1 MDDEQHER
9 NEILRK
15 LGAFRKESDF
25 SSTGDINA
33 SANAEE
39 EEEEH
44 RPEDDIPDLPENQSA
59 REFLKNAPSKGLWLP
74 MGVEVKVMQ
83 CWRCK
88 AYGHRA
94 NDRECPLLLQGNV
107 ALDSERQAREDPMC
121 SFVATKME
129 NRREKYE
136 RVRHLMAIMEE
147 IREEERQRQ
156 KKKEKRKK
164 KKKEKEK
171 RKRKRDTS

>member
-1 MDDEQHER
+1 MESDNTER

-15 LGAFRKESDF
+15 LGAFRKESGHQD
-25 SSTGDINA
+25 G
-33 SANAEE
+33 EE
-39 EEEEH
+39 DNENNEKDQEQ

-107 ALDSERQAREDPMC
+107 VLDSERQAREDPMC
-121 SFVATKME
+121 NFVAKKTE
-129 NRREKYE
+129 QRREKYE

-147 IREEERQRQ
+147 IREEERERE
-156 KKKEKRKK
+156 KKKEKKK
-164 KKKEKEK
+164 HSKKSKK
-171 RKRKRDTS
+171 RKRQHRSHS